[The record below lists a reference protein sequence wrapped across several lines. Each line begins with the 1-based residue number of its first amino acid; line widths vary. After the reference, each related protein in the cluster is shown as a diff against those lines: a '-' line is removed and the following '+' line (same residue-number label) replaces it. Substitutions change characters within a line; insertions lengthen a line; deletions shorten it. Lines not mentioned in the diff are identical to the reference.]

1 MQVIKQ
7 GAEAILYL
15 EEREGKKV
23 LVKER
28 IKKDYRIEQ
37 IDLKLRKERTK
48 EEVKLLTEAR
58 KVGVITPKIFEVDYK
73 NFKIVMEF
81 VEGKRLKEFFNEAS
95 EGEIKKVCLEVG
107 KLIGKLHSNGIIHG
121 DLTTSNMI
129 LKNNEIYFIDFGL
142 GFFSKRIEDQ
152 GIDLNL
158 LYEALKA
165 THFKILN
172 VCWQSIIKGYEEV
185 YEDAKKVLEKVE
197 EIEARARYAERKVKR
212 ER

>member
-7 GAEAILYL
+7 GAEALLYL
-15 EEREGKKV
+15 EEFEGKKV

-37 IDLKLRKERTK
+37 LDVKLRKERTR

-58 KVGVITPKIFEVDYK
+58 KIGIPTPRIFHVDYK

-81 VEGKRLKEFFNEAS
+81 IEGERLKELFFKAS
-95 EGEIKKVCLEVG
+95 EDEIKKICFEVG
-107 KLIGKLHSNGIIHG
+107 RLIGKLHSAGIVHG

-129 LKNNEIYFIDFGL
+129 LKDNEIYFIDFGL
-142 GFFSKRIEDQ
+142 GFFSNKFEDQ
-152 GIDLNL
+152 GVDLNL

-172 VCWQSIIKGYEEV
+172 ICWENIIEGYKKE
-185 YEDAKKVLEKVE
+185 YKDAEKVLKKVE
-197 EIEARARYAERKVKR
+197 EIEARARYMERKAKG
-212 ER
+212 